1 MGLVIRAVVIY
12 MFLLILFRLSGKRSL
27 AQLTTIDFV
36 LLLMIGEATE
46 SAIMMDDNSVL
57 GAMLVIGTLV
67 FLDLFLAKLSTR
79 FDLVDKV
86 ANGVPVIILKD
97 GVILQERMEREGI
110 EVDDILEFAR
120 MDQGLES
127 LDQVKYAVLEKDG
140 QISIIPK

>member
-120 MDQGLES
+120 MEQGLES

>member
-1 MGLVIRAVVIY
+1 MELLVRAIAIY
-12 MFLLILFRLSGKRSL
+12 AFLLILFRLSGKRSL

-36 LLLMIGEATE
+36 LLLMIGEATQ
-46 SAIMMDDNSVL
+46 SAIMVEDNSL
-57 GAMLVIGTLV
+57 TGAMLVIGTLV
-67 FLDLFLAKLSTR
+67 FLDLLLAKLSTKY
-79 FDLVDKV
+79 DLVDKV
-86 ANGVPVIILKD
+86 TNGVPVIILKD
-97 GVILQERMEREGI
+97 GELLHDRMDQEGI